1 MTTRYTKDHE
11 YIRIEGDTGIVGITD
26 YAQSQLGDVVYVEL
40 PAVGKSVAKGG
51 EAAVVES
58 VKAASEVYAPVSGEV
73 TAVNSALEGAPGTV
87 NEDPV
92 ERGWFFKLKL
102 TNAAELDGLM
112 SEDAVS
118 RLRAV
123 DQLRARHGARIQG
136 DGALGARRRGLH
148 RPEVQPRPRLGLRR
162 RGRGAGLVLAL
173 ERAAALLAR
182 GRGRSRGGLRRLD
195 LELPHAVLPLLRRE
209 GGLRGRLLRGPRLGD
224 HGRRTAEASSSS
236 RR

>member
-87 NEDPV
+87 NESPV

-102 TNAAELDGLM
+102 ANTAELDGLM
-112 SEDAVS
+112 GEDEY
-118 RLRAV
+118 R
-123 DQLRARHGARIQG
+123 DY
-136 DGALGARRRGLH
+136 
-148 RPEVQPRPRLGLRR
+148 VQ
-162 RGRGAGLVLAL
+162 
-173 ERAAALLAR
+173 
-182 GRGRSRGGLRRLD
+182 SI
-195 LELPHAVLPLLRRE
+195 
-209 GGLRGRLLRGPRLGD
+209 
-224 HGRRTAEASSSS
+224 S
-236 RR
+236 